1 MAITS
6 RTQGLR
12 QVLLIETSR
21 GEQTMTRI
29 VISATLAVILGIGAF
44 FPVALA
50 GPGDGPCCVIEH
62 TTTLAETD

>member
-1 MAITS
+1 
-6 RTQGLR
+6 
-12 QVLLIETSR
+12 
-21 GEQTMTRI
+21 

-62 TTTLAETD
+62 TTTLAETDYALTDYLGATVIIMAITFGPAVAWLLGL

>member
-1 MAITS
+1 
-6 RTQGLR
+6 
-12 QVLLIETSR
+12 
-21 GEQTMTRI
+21 MTRI

-62 TTTLAETD
+62 TTTLAEID